1 MRNRDKFYWLNEAS
15 VKMLNDKYLV
25 GDTTPKDRVRQ
36 ISDRA
41 EALSGIEGFSER
53 LYDGLSKGWAS
64 LASPIWSNY
73 GLERGLPISC
83 FGQFIDDDTA
93 NILDNASESGMMS
106 KSGGGTS
113 AYFGAL
119 RPRGA
124 SISEGGASNGSVSFM
139 RIFETLTNTISQNSV
154 RRGSMAVY
162 LPIDHGDIEEFL
174 DLHSEGHFIQNLSF
188 GVTISDKWMQ
198 SMIDGHSGKRQIW
211 LKILKKRSEK
221 GYPYIFF
228 EDNVNNNKPQVYKD
242 KDMGVYASNLCTEIM
257 LPSSVDES
265 FVCCL
270 SSLNLNHYDEWVDAD
285 WVETMSIF
293 LDTVLTEFIDKAS
306 SIPHL
311 GKAVEFSKNHR
322 AIGLGVLGLH
332 SYLQSKM
339 IPMEGMQVKMELNK
353 IFNNINTQSLQASKQ
368 LAMEW
373 GEPPM
378 LKGYGERFTCRLAIA
393 PTTSSSFILGQVSPS
408 IEPLHSNYF
417 IKDVSN
423 GKTSYRNPYL
433 KELLATKGKDS
444 VDVWKSILVKGGSVQ
459 HLSFLDENEKN
470 VFKTFGE
477 LSQLELVQN
486 ASIIQKYIDQG
497 ISLNTLISKSA
508 SVKDRN
514 LLLIEA
520 WKLGLKSLYYQR
532 GVNSAQEVSR
542 NILECSSCEG

>member
-1 MRNRDKFYWLNEAS
+1 MKEDKFYWLNEAS
-15 VKMLNDKYLV
+15 VKMLEDKYLV
-25 GDTTPKDRVRQ
+25 GGTTPKERVRQ
-36 ISDRA
+36 IADKAEQVSKIGGLSDK
-41 EALSGIEGFSER
+41 

-64 LASPIWSNY
+64 LASPIWANY
-73 GLERGLPISC
+73 GLDRGLPISC
-83 FGQFIDDDTA
+83 FGQYISDDTA
-93 NILDNASESGMMS
+93 DILDNVSESGMMS

-113 AYFGAL
+113 AYFGGL
-119 RPRGA
+119 RPRG
-124 SISEGGASNGSVSFM
+124 SGISEGGVSNGSVSFM
-139 RIFETLTNTISQNSV
+139 KVFETLTNTISQNGI
-154 RRGSMAVY
+154 RRGSMATY
-162 LPIDHGDIEEFL
+162 LPIDHGDIGEFL

-188 GVTISDKWMQ
+188 GVTISDRWMQ

-211 LKILKKRSEK
+211 LKVLKKRSEK
-221 GYPYIFF
+221 GYPYILF

-242 KDMGVYASNLCTEIM
+242 KDMTIHASNLCTEIM
-257 LPSSVDES
+257 LPSNIDES

-270 SSLNLNHYDEWVDAD
+270 SSLNLNHYDEWADTD

-293 LDTVLTEFIDKAS
+293 LDTVLTEFIDKAQH
-306 SIPHL
+306 IPHL
-311 GKAVEFSKNHR
+311 GKALEFSKNHR

-339 IPMEGMQVKMELNK
+339 ISMEGMEVKMELNK
-353 IFNNINTQSLQASKQ
+353 IFNNINTKSLQASKK
-368 LAMEW
+368 LAIEL
-373 GEPPM
+373 GEPPL

-433 KELLATKGKDS
+433 KELLVSKGKDTAE
-444 VDVWKSILVKGGSVQ
+444 VWKSILVKGGSVQ
-459 HLSFLDENEKN
+459 HLSFLDDSEKG

-477 LSQLELVQN
+477 ISQLEIIQN